1 MWLNFEALGP
11 TLYEWNVIIFLLFY
25 IDLDLHNQ
33 KMLCLPSIY
42 QFERT
47 GTNLNHPRLH
57 PVNPRKHLHCI
68 EINIWI
74 RLFSLN
80 EPTVHN
86 TPCIVLGLK
95 EKSSTSKKSWLVSS
109 VVFYNDRTLKLRRE
123 TFEKRIRKT
132 ARLLWQNNV
141 FFLSLCFSIGVIV
154 WMWVG
159 F

>member
-1 MWLNFEALGP
+1 M
-11 TLYEWNVIIFLLFY
+11 VITQLFTRTKSSV
-25 IDLDLHNQ
+25 NQ
-33 KMLCLPSIY
+33 GVGVTPNDS
-42 QFERT
+42 
-47 GTNLNHPRLH
+47 H
-57 PVNPRKHLHCI
+57 I
-68 EINIWI
+68 EINI

-154 WMWVG
+154 CECELG
-159 F
+159 FSSVCYLAFFIIPGWSLSGGLGIR